1 MPGLS
6 LQFKFAVGT
15 GTTFSPYST
24 QIPSTTVAPDGSNN
38 FYSYKEKGNGYFGNN
53 GGLHTVSYT
62 ITPNFVGTLSTQATL
77 ATMPCESD
85 WFTVD
90 GSSYTFNNIIN
101 PTLTTTTNYV
111 NFSGNF
117 VWVRAVVQR
126 SIGPTGT
133 YNDQGPPPSGSVEWV
148 NYNY

>member
-15 GTTFSPYST
+15 GTTLPTSVS
-24 QIPSTTVAPDGSNN
+24 IPSTTVAPDGGNN
-38 FYSYKEKGNGYFGNN
+38 FYSQQEKGNGYFGNN

-62 ITPNFVGTLSTQATL
+62 ITPNFVGTLTTQATL
-77 ATMPCESD
+77 ATNPSETD

-90 GSSYTFNNIIN
+90 GSAFKFDNIIN
-101 PTLTTTTNYV
+101 PALTTTTNYV

-126 SIGPTGT
+126 DT
-133 YNDQGPPPSGSVEWV
+133 YQPNGSVEWI

>member
-15 GTTFSPYST
+15 GTTLPTSVS
-24 QIPSTTVAPDGSNN
+24 IPSTTVASDGSNN
-38 FYSYKEKGNGYFGNN
+38 FYSQKEKANGYFGNN

-62 ITPNFVGTLSTQATL
+62 ITPNFIGTLTTQATL
-77 ATMPCESD
+77 ATIPESND
-85 WFTVD
+85 WFNVS
-90 GSSYTFNNIIN
+90 GSSFTFDDTVN
-101 PTLTTTTNYV
+101 PALTTTTNYV

-117 VWVRAVVQR
+117 VWVRAFVQR
-126 SIGPTGT
+126 SDDLP
-133 YNDQGPPPSGSVEWV
+133 NGSVEWI